1 MTIRLEYLIPLPLL
15 EQQLG
20 KSEFWENSR
29 FDFEPGTSY
38 LVEAPSGRGKTSL
51 LSIIYGLRK
60 DYRGKVFID
69 DKNIS
74 LLSEKEWSVMRKN
87 RLSFIFQGLELF
99 DELTAIDNIRLKNS
113 ITRQK
118 TEGCTRVVKQGARIN
133 YLKALKNEA
142 RTMVFYISCHRISDT
157 LSDIKEIFGDERLAT
172 FAREITKTYETIRRA
187 TLAELCDWVREDGQQ
202 HKGEIVLVVAGSVQ
216 ESVDDSKIN
225 DLISILVDELPV
237 KQAAKIASRITG
249 QNKNDCYKAALLLK
263 EKHD

>member
-20 KSEFWENSR
+20 KSEFWEHPGM
-29 FDFEPGTSY
+29 DFEPGISY

-69 DKNIS
+69 DKSIS
-74 LLSEKEWSVMRKN
+74 LFSEKEWSAMRKN

-118 TEGCTRVVKQGARIN
+118 TEDEIRVMAGRLGIEDFLQRKTGI
-133 YLKALKNEA
+133 
-142 RTMVFYISCHRISDT
+142 
-157 LSDIKEIFGDERLAT
+157 LSF
-172 FAREITKTYETIRRA
+172 
-187 TLAELCDWVREDGQQ
+187 GQQ
-202 HKGEIVLVVAGSVQ
+202 QRVAIIRALCQPFDYLLADECFSHMDRNNSGVAFELIQEECKARNAGLILSSLNSNEEI
-216 ESVDDSKIN
+216 
-225 DLISILVDELPV
+225 
-237 KQAAKIASRITG
+237 RT
-249 QNKNDCYKAALLLK
+249 
-263 EKHD
+263 EKRLML